1 MPGLGNKGDYHYED
15 VYKGNVVPG
24 PNFQAQSTD
33 NAHPS
38 DFWQSKW
45 IDPLGGFS
53 IFERKKPGA
62 NTVTTSQDAWW
73 GLQPH
78 LTNYYGAL
86 ENWYN
91 SPQQSA
97 SINPE
102 MQNAWDM
109 ASARSFGSPIDLAS
123 QYAAYD
129 TMGGLTPESFGAQF
143 NPQAEKLGQ
152 QFSDILMPGISSK
165 FIASGRTGSGAE
177 QTAYGQGATALGES
191 LSGLASN
198 IYKSDRENQ
207 MRAIAQVPGLAEQ
220 DYANIDLLGQVGS
233 DKYNINQQSL
243 NAPVEKLGQWGSL
256 LQPGLGFST
265 NSQTSPLY
273 SNTAGST
280 LGGAA
285 AGYGVGS
292 QYGYGGAGALTGALL
307 GYLSNK

>member
-1 MPGLGNKGDYHYED
+1 MSDYNLGNFIITGDASGE
-15 VYKGNVVPG
+15 GRE
-24 PNFQAQSTD
+24 
-33 NAHPS
+33 
-38 DFWQSKW
+38 WW
-45 IDPLGGFS
+45 DPLAL
-53 IFERKKPGA
+53 FEDKPKQT
-62 NTVTTSQDAWW
+62 NTVTTSQDAWS
-73 GLQPH
+73 GLAPH
-78 LTNYYGAL
+78 LTNYYGSLAD
-86 ENWYN
+86 WYN
-91 SPQQSA
+91 SPQQTA

-109 ASARSFGSPIDLAS
+109 ASARSFGSPLDAAS
-123 QYAAYD
+123 QYAAYN
-129 TMGGLTPESFGAQF
+129 TMGGLTPESFDAQF

-207 MRAIAQVPGLAEQ
+207 MKSIAQVPGMAEQ
-220 DYANIDLLGQVGS
+220 DYSNIGLMGQVGS
-233 DKYNINQQSL
+233 DKYNINQQAL

-265 NSQTSPLY
+265 NSQTYPLY
-273 SNTAGST
+273 SNPGGSM

-292 QYGYGGAGALTGALL
+292 EYGYGGAGALTGALL